1 MLLWNGTLGAI
12 SSQTTL
18 HKDVSVWFDHGKSY
32 IFNKLAFATIMVH
45 NKTPQNAVT
54 ETEFPPT
61 PRSESAGL
69 VLLHTTDLQ
78 LWVFPSCLS
87 SSLVLLGSSG
97 CILTVMAKARQA
109 ASPATRTLPKLVFAL
124 QLLTSFNPK
133 QITWRS
139 PRQEAGT
146 VIRGNTKL

>member
-54 ETEFPPT
+54 EMEVPP
-61 PRSESAGL
+61 PPHRSESAGL

-87 SSLVLLGSSG
+87 SSLVLLGSSRYL
-97 CILTVMAKARQA
+97 LTVMAKALQA
-109 ASPATRTLPKLVFAL
+109 ASPATRTLSKLIFAL
-124 QLLTSFNPK
+124 QLLTSSNPK

-139 PRQEAGT
+139 PRQRQG
-146 VIRGNTKL
+146 L